1 MKLLPLASVAN
12 FERKVPREWIN
23 AAGNNVEMAFVDYAL
38 PLIQGATGMKTAE
51 SLPRFARLRKI
62 LAQPCC

>member
-1 MKLLPLASVAN
+1 
-12 FERKVPREWIN
+12 
-23 AAGNNVEMAFVDYAL
+23 MAFVDYAL

-62 LAQPCC
+62 LAKPCC